1 MNDNILDAVA
11 NNLSM
16 EREDVAAIIDE
27 FMLQLH
33 RRIVEYEGF
42 NGDYLGEELRFELR
56 PQAYF
61 HFLGFLDRF
70 SVRYQWERGTAYEY
84 VARSFRPID
93 WRPFSHQMTGWKES
107 SHYAESEQHNEN
119 MEKNS

>member
-1 MNDNILDAVA
+1 MKKQILDIVA

-42 NGDYLGEELRFELR
+42 NGDYLGEELRHELCI
-56 PQAYF
+56 QAYF

-70 SVRYQWERGTAYEY
+70 SERYKWEPGSAYEY
-84 VARSFRPID
+84 VATSYRPID

-107 SHYAESEQHNEN
+107 KHYDRSVKDPEN
-119 MEKNS
+119 KEKNS